1 MWEEL
6 ERYRNHYLQKEIQD
20 VMKASSINCQQN
32 KGKHVIYSSKTILLY
47 SPIDRDEPVFGQT

>member
-32 KGKHVIYSSKTILLY
+32 KGKHVMHSSKTILTV
-47 SPIDRDEPVFGQT
+47 SN

>member
-20 VMKASSINCQQN
+20 IMKPSSINCQQN
-32 KGKHVIYSSKTILLY
+32 KGNVDFAAVKEYSNCI
-47 SPIDRDEPVFGQT
+47 